1 MSSGPPGENPP
12 PPDSLP
18 PPPQPY
24 QPGVGQPTPYA
35 PPGVVAD
42 AQYAMPAMVL
52 GILSLCLL
60 PLACFCGIGELIV
73 IPLGI
78 VAVVLGF
85 MARNKIAAS
94 QGTLGGSGLA

>member
-24 QPGVGQPTPYA
+24 QPGVEQPTPYA

-60 PLACFCGIGELIV
+60 TLACFCGIGELIV
-73 IPLGI
+73 ITLGI
-78 VAVVLGF
+78 VAEVLRI
-85 MARNKIAAS
+85 MARRTIPDR
-94 QGTLGGSGLA
+94 QGKLGER